1 MLQVNNSRLIKAQV
15 KGFLSE
21 NKLCQSCVS
30 TWQISH
36 EDREPRVDNL
46 EEKQADQVLAVCS
59 RQITYVFPTLS
70 LARTPQVR
78 ATHTRRTRCNPQASA
93 SVQLNETI

>member
-46 EEKQADQVLAVCS
+46 EEKQADQVLA
-59 RQITYVFPTLS
+59 YVFPTLS

-78 ATHTRRTRCNPQASA
+78 ATEMRRTRCNPQASA
-93 SVQLNETI
+93 SVQLNDTI